1 MNWVAPIKDEQVLQ
15 RFKETLR
22 EIDDKY
28 LILFE
33 IGIGT
38 GLQLQDI
45 LQFKVG
51 NVRGKDSISVK
62 IGARG
67 IEQSFRINPELQQI
81 IADFTEDRRDDEYLI
96 TGYSRTLQPLSREQ
110 TYRVFRKAGLA
121 VGLKSIGTQTMRK
134 TFAWRYYK
142 ETGDIYYI
150 QNLLNHASPNITFR
164 YIGEKPN
171 IQMMYDKISEDDNQ
185 KAMQYLLT
193 DKHGIAEIDA
203 IIASLKTIRKKLSG
217 KLQAPDFYGKT
228 DLLLENLRDT
238 IRDYE
243 QS

>member
-51 NVRGKDSISVK
+51 DVRGKDSIIVK
-62 IGARG
+62 IGVRG
-67 IEQSFRINPELQQI
+67 IEQSFRLSPELQQI
-81 IADFTEDRRDDEYLI
+81 IADFIEGRRDDEYLI
-96 TGYSRTLQPLSREQ
+96 TGYSRALQPLSREQ

-171 IQMMYDKISEDDNQ
+171 IQIMYGKITEDDNQ

-193 DKHGIAEIDA
+193 DKHGIAEIDN
-203 IIASLKTIRKKLSG
+203 IIASLKSIRKKLAG
-217 KLQAPDFYGKT
+217 KLQPPDFYGKT
-228 DLLLENLRDT
+228 DLLLESLKDT